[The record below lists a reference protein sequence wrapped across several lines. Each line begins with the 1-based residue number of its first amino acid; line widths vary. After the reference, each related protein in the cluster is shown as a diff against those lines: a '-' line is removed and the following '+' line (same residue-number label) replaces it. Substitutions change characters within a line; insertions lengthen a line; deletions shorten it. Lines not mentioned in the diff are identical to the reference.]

1 MIFNIESIEKE
12 VGNYFDV
19 GVETFYQKQGKHH
32 EAKARHFLWFILH
45 DCCGMSYPKIG
56 KKYSCSR
63 RAVIRYVSEMRF
75 RVENLKQD
83 ILAYEYFKQTFD
95 F

>member
-1 MIFNIESIEKE
+1 MDFDTESIEKE

-19 GVETFYQKQGKHH
+19 DVETFYNKQGKHH

-56 KKYSCSR
+56 RKYFRSR

-75 RVENLKQD
+75 RVANLKGD
-83 ILAYEYFKQTFD
+83 IEAYKHFKETFD